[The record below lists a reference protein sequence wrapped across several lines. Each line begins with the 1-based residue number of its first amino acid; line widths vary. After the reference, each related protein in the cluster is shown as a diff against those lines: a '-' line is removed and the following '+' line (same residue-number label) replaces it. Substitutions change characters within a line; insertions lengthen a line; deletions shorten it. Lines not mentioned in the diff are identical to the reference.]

1 MPLRDTSNGEITFP
15 GELSTRSAFA
25 SSAALA
31 KICSLRLVDAKYS
44 RALSGDHA
52 GAMLR
57 SLSSENGVARLRA
70 TSISQ
75 IAKYPLSTR

>member
-1 MPLRDTSNGEITFP
+1 MTFP

-25 SSAALA
+25 SLTALE
-31 KICSLRLVDAKYS
+31 KICSFRLVDAKY
-44 RALSGDHA
+44 RRVLSGDHA

-57 SLSSENGVARLRA
+57 SLSSENGVATSRA

-75 IAKYPLSTR
+75 IAK